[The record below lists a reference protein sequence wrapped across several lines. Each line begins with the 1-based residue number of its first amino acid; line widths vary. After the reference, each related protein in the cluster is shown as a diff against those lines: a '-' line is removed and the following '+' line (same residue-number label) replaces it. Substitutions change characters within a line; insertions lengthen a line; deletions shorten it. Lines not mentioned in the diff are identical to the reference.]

1 MLMRNIM
8 RKIGRMS
15 NILPNT
21 NERPSVLVHVAD
33 NVKTLRRAA
42 GLSQDALAK
51 ASDVSRRMLVGI
63 EGGDTNVS
71 LATLDR
77 IAAALSVTFADLV
90 RAPQTGDLSRVDVVA
105 WAGRQ
110 AESRG
115 TLLASTPAR
124 GQAELWHW
132 ALAPGDSYDA
142 EPDAEGWYD
151 MVYVIEG
158 QLTLEIGDQRWEVAC
173 GGFHVFK
180 SNQRFS
186 YRNLGD
192 GLLRFVRNV
201 VN

>member
-21 NERPSVLVHVAD
+21 NERPSVLVPVAD

-51 ASDVSRRMLVGI
+51 ASGVSRRMLVGI

-124 GQAELWHW
+124 DNAISCTSKPGPGWWELRNPERSMLKTQKGMLRRQTT
-132 ALAPGDSYDA
+132 LA
-142 EPDAEGWYD
+142 
-151 MVYVIEG
+151 
-158 QLTLEIGDQRWEVAC
+158 T
-173 GGFHVFK
+173 
-180 SNQRFS
+180 
-186 YRNLGD
+186 
-192 GLLRFVRNV
+192 
-201 VN
+201 